1 MLEISKRIKH
11 SLLDSDEMTKM
22 LIGQH
27 PNTYTFTKAL
37 GEQLVKDQASELP
50 VSIFRPSIVV
60 ASAQEPMP
68 GWVDNLNGAT
78 GKQNFLTYQHQFVKT
93 RLRRVWSNRDIGIFS
108 FWLILPQFA
117 KESPPKPLKSV
128 HPSGSHFGGPFSIL

>member
-1 MLEISKRIKH
+1 MRIALSLFRSTIDEEFYENELSPEDMLEISKRIKH

-78 GKQNFLTYQHQFVKT
+78 GKQNFVTY
-93 RLRRVWSNRDIGIFS
+93 DGC
-108 FWLILPQFA
+108 
-117 KESPPKPLKSV
+117 
-128 HPSGSHFGGPFSIL
+128 

>member
-1 MLEISKRIKH
+1 MIETIYFCLCTMHCFFLGTSNIKKAFCLFRSTINEEFYENELSPEDMLEISKRIKH
-11 SLLDSDEMTKM
+11 SLLDSDEMTRI

-37 GEQLVKDQASELP
+37 GEQLVKDQAGELP

-60 ASAQEPMP
+60 ASVQEPMP

-78 GKQNFLTYQHQFVKT
+78 GKHSSVAAT
-93 RLRRVWSNRDIGIFS
+93 
-108 FWLILPQFA
+108 ILW
-117 KESPPKPLKSV
+117 
-128 HPSGSHFGGPFSIL
+128 

>member
-1 MLEISKRIKH
+1 MRIALSLFRSTIDEEFYENELSPEDMLEISKRIKH

-78 GKQNFLTYQHQFVKT
+78 GKQNLLT
-93 RLRRVWSNRDIGIFS
+93 RVVFS
-108 FWLILPQFA
+108 TFFRQACQVACRNFELDQN
-117 KESPPKPLKSV
+117 
-128 HPSGSHFGGPFSIL
+128 FS